1 MRMTD
6 LREGWTVLGN
16 DGRRFGSIKAVGH
29 NYILTSRPG
38 FAADVYVPVSFVA
51 NVTSGAVHL
60 NLTARD
66 AEQMGWEQQPRDGE
80 EFESGPD
87 TDLQRHI

>member
-6 LREGWTVLGN
+6 LRAGWAVLGN
-16 DGRRFGSIKAVGH
+16 DGRRLGAIKAVGQ

-38 FAADVYVPVSFVA
+38 FAGDLYVPVSSVA

-60 NLTARD
+60 NITARD
-66 AEQMGWEQQPRDGE
+66 AEQMGWEQQPRDE
-80 EFESGPD
+80 DEFEAASES
-87 TDLQRHI
+87 DLQRHI

>member
-6 LREGWTVLGN
+6 LRAGWAVLGN
-16 DGRRFGSIKAVGH
+16 DGRRLGSIKAVGQ
-29 NYILTSRPG
+29 NYILASRPG
-38 FAADVYVPVSFVA
+38 FAGDLYVPVSSVA

-60 NLTARD
+60 NITARD
-66 AEQMGWEQQPRDGE
+66 AEQMGWEQQPRDE
-80 EFESGPD
+80 DEFEAGSD

>member
-6 LREGWTVLGN
+6 LRVGWAVLGN
-16 DGRRFGSIKAVGH
+16 DDRRVGIIKAVGQ

-38 FAADVYVPVSFVA
+38 FAGDLYVPVSSVA

-60 NLTARD
+60 NITARD
-66 AEQMGWEQQPRDGE
+66 AEQMGWEQQPRDEE
-80 EFESGPD
+80 EFEAGSD
-87 TDLQRHI
+87 TDPQRHI